1 MIATSMKR
9 REIAFALAVTLI
21 SLAPGVHAQSRVR
34 GARTPHPQAV
44 SAARLPVQTV
54 LGWGAVAIG
63 VGAGVASAFAW
74 SETWRQHD
82 ASTSMREWI
91 SYNNR
96 VNAPNDQGQRPLAT
110 STVCDL
116 ARAGVSPRDDLAAV
130 VEACDRNAGSRT
142 VAWAFGATAVGLI
155 AIGATVV
162 ALTPRSVT
170 RPRAVFVPR
179 FAPGLLGA
187 DLTITF

>member
-1 MIATSMKR
+1 MNR
-9 REIAFALAVTLI
+9 REFVFTLALTGLC
-21 SLAPGVHAQSRVR
+21 LASSAGAQSRAR
-34 GARTPHPQAV
+34 GARPPNPRVT

-82 ASTSMREWI
+82 ASTSLREWI
-91 SYNNR
+91 TYNNR
-96 VNAPNDQGQRPLAT
+96 VNAPNDAGLRPLET

-116 ARAGVSPRDDLAAV
+116 ARAGVSPGSDLATV
-130 VEACDRNAGSRT
+130 VDTCERNARSRT

-155 AIGATVV
+155 AIGAAVV
-162 ALTPRSVT
+162 ALSPRSVAP
-170 RPRAVFVPR
+170 PRAVFVPR
-179 FAPGLLGA
+179 IGPGVLGA
-187 DLTITF
+187 DLSVTF